1 MSARAESKRRG
12 GGSAD
17 VQGLA
22 PMLDPGLYMVA
33 TPIGNARDI
42 TLRALD
48 ILTRADA
55 VAAEDTRQTRKLM
68 EIHGIALAG
77 RPIISYHDRNGPQRR
92 PQILDWLRQGLSVAY
107 CSDAGTPM
115 IADPGFRLV
124 DAALDAEF
132 GVFAVPGASAVLSA
146 LSVAGLATDR
156 FLFAGFLPAKRG
168 PRRKALAELA
178 AVPATLVFY
187 ESPRRVPAVLA
198 EMAAVLGTARP
209 AAVAR
214 ELTKKFEEVQRG
226 TLAELAEAASAA
238 GAPRGEVVIVVGP
251 PEGQPEISAGTLDAA
266 LGAAMADA
274 SVKDAARAVAER
286 LGLPRREVY
295 ARALELAGR

>member
-1 MSARAESKRRG
+1 
-12 GGSAD
+12 
-17 VQGLA
+17 
-22 PMLDPGLYMVA
+22 MLDPGLYMVA

-55 VAAEDTRQTRKLM
+55 IAAEDTRQTRKLM
-68 EIHGIALAG
+68 GIHGIALAG
-77 RPIISYHDRNGPQRR
+77 RPIVSYHDGNGPQRR
-92 PQILDWLRQGLSVAY
+92 PQILEWLRQGLSVAY

-124 DAALDAEF
+124 EAALDAEF
-132 GVFAVPGASAVLSA
+132 CVVAVPGASAILSA
-146 LSVAGLATDR
+146 LSVAGLPTDR
-156 FLFAGFLPAKRG
+156 FLFAGFLPPRPG

-198 EMAAVLGTARP
+198 DMAAVLGGVRL
-209 AAVAR
+209 AAVSR
-214 ELTKKFEEVQRG
+214 ELTKRFEETRRG
-226 TLAELAEAASAA
+226 TLAELAEAAEAA
-238 GAPRGEVVIVVGP
+238 GAPKGEVVIVVGP
-251 PEGQPEISAGTLDAA
+251 PERHAALDPEALDAA
-266 LGAAMADA
+266 LSVAMAEA